1 MSYSIVVGEHEIK
14 VNQLMTEVIREHFPQ
29 ALEDKVLT
37 RDQVRVICRGM
48 TIALND
54 AMNKQMP
61 ATVRMEFLS
70 HNFDT
75 VNILKYW
82 YQMNEEKEL
91 YMA

>member
-14 VNQLMTEVIREHFPQ
+14 VNQLMTEIIREHFPQ

-37 RDQVRVICRGM
+37 RDQVRTLCRVM
-48 TIALND
+48 TIAINN
-54 AMNKQMP
+54 AMKKQMP
-61 ATVRMEFLS
+61 VPVRMEFLS
-70 HNFDT
+70 QNFDT